1 MGDYMLNDIQKS
13 FDPKLIAEYN
23 QHRKSKIPLDYVVP
37 NSQTATLGK
46 GRVQQF
52 LEQYHKGNHH

>member
-1 MGDYMLNDIQKS
+1 MLNDIQKS
-13 FDPKLIAEYN
+13 FDSKLIVEYN

-37 NSQTATLGK
+37 NSQTASLGK

-52 LEQYHKGNHH
+52 LDQYHKENHH